1 MPGHADSLNKL
12 YEALL
17 AGTTGCK
24 QAFGEN
30 HLWSV
35 FAKPEVS
42 GSQKHSHFFLTDNH
56 GLVVF

>member
-42 GSQKHSHFFLTDNH
+42 GSQSILVSFSLLTR
-56 GLVVF
+56 VVVL